1 MTATGMRLL
10 PAPRGPLVVEGHAEI
25 GLSLVV
31 PTYNECANIAGF
43 LPVLHA
49 VLDFAVGEDYE
60 VIVVDDDSPDRTWEL
75 AAGLLPRFPQL
86 RLVRRQSERGLSS
99 AVIRGWQAGRGTV
112 LGTINADFQHPP
124 EVLARMLAS
133 IPGTDLVVASRYCDG
148 GGLGD
153 WTMHRRGLS
162 RGAQWLGQW
171 LLPNVTYFSA
181 WAGVGQAVWPVQ
193 VPETARGRR
202 NRLPHRKA
210 EVSDIGLLP
219 EVFARASDPLSGC
232 YLVRRSAIAGV
243 LLRPAG
249 YKTLIEILARGRI
262 DRIAECGYEMRA
274 RREGASKVT
283 WRQYAQYLGHIL
295 RLRRALRN
303 GS

>member
-31 PTYNECANIAGF
+31 PPYNECANIGGF

-75 AAGLLPRFPQL
+75 VAGLLPRFPQL

-133 IPGTDLVVASRYCDG
+133 IQGTDLVVASRYCDG

-171 LLPNVTYFSA
+171 
-181 WAGVGQAVWPVQ
+181 
-193 VPETARGRR
+193 
-202 NRLPHRKA
+202 
-210 EVSDIGLLP
+210 LLP